1 MEPSDYKSTILNVL
15 EDFRTTRSTPVKMG
29 PNIFYGEGLQG
40 RRWGAR
46 VPGPCVETQLK
57 VLI

>member
-15 EDFRTTRSTPVKMG
+15 EDFRTTPVKMG